1 MIAKTELSLTC
12 FKVDCFYAR
21 RLFCEDNIKKEWLI
35 LRHFN
40 QESKDSSCLDSSKKM
55 MFFWP
60 KKTVV
65 LMLSWKYLNLIW
77 ARFWIWTRHK
87 RSPRAILWNVISV
100 DDIISYSR
108 YIHFKQRSMERDDR
122 DGLSWLYQ
130 KLTQKRWRTK
140 RNQKFLSNEST
151 FGRLSIEKSSR
162 SENDSNEDSILML
175 LIVIIFSHF
184 WIQPN
189 HILGFYYDY

>member
-1 MIAKTELSLTC
+1 MIAKIELSLTY

-87 RSPRAILWNVISV
+87 RSLRAILWNVISV

-130 KLTQKRWRTK
+130 KLTQKGAVRNKIKFFYRMNQLLVDFQSKNQVDPKMTQTK
-140 RNQKFLSNEST
+140 TRSWCFLSWLFSFLFEFNLT
-151 FGRLSIEKSSR
+151 
-162 SENDSNEDSILML
+162 
-175 LIVIIFSHF
+175 IF
-184 WIQPN
+184 
-189 HILGFYYDY
+189 